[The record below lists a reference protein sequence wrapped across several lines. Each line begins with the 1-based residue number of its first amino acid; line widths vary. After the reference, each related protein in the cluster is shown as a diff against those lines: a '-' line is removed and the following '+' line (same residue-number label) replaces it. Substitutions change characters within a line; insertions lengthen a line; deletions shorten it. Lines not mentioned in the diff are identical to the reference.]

1 MKSIKPGRGSSAME
15 VVFGIFGIGFG
26 VFWTILAASITQGA
40 GIVGL
45 IFPLFGVAFIVL
57 GVIRTAYSAQNAFGK
72 NRYSEYDIT
81 EDGEEPDPFDPR
93 NAHREDLYRD
103 ASSRSAPHEGQVSA
117 PEGGFCPYCG
127 APLQAD
133 YAFCRR
139 CGKKVS

>member
-93 NAHREDLYRD
+93 NADREDMYRGT
-103 ASSRSAPHEGQVSA
+103 APHSQTPPPS
-117 PEGGFCPYCG
+117 EGGFCPYCG
-127 APLQAD
+127 APVQAD
-133 YAFCRR
+133 YEFCRR
-139 CGKKVS
+139 CGKRLS

>member
-1 MKSIKPGRGSSAME
+1 MKSIKPGRGRSGME
-15 VVFGIFGIGFG
+15 VVFGIVAIGFG
-26 VFWTILAASITQGA
+26 VFWTVLAASMTEGT
-40 GIVGL
+40 GIFGV

-57 GVIRTAYSAQNAFGK
+57 GVIRTLYAAQNTFGQ

-81 EDGEEPDPFDPR
+81 DDGEEPDPFDPR
-93 NAHREDLYRD
+93 NAHREDMYRD
-103 ASSRSAPHEGQVSA
+103 TASRPAPHDEQPSA

-133 YAFCRR
+133 YQFCRR